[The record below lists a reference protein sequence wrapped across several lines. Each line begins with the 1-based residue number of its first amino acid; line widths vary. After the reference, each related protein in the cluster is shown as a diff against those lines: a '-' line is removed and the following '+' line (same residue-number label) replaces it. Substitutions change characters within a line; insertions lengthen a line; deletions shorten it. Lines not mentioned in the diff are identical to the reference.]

1 MYFPGNR
8 KHTGNLSWQFCARD
22 HIKLCH
28 CAPSIKTRKQSTT
41 VCLLLLLLTKGDY
54 GFPFKNKRFV
64 FNR

>member
-28 CAPSIKTRKQSTT
+28 CAPSIKARKQSTT